1 MLARCGRHSRP
12 TPDAPSQVI
21 NQKFCSFKTKTDKQT
36 FCRNEY
42 NLTGLCNRTSCPL
55 ANSQYATIR
64 ETDGRCASPRPTRIA
79 RCTHALARQRA
90 VPTGRAEAQQCAH
103 FHARRL
109 YLCMKTIE
117 RAWSPKNLWERV
129 LLSKNYAE
137 ALGQID
143 TQLEHW
149 PEIIKHKCK
158 QRLTKMTQYLIRMRK
173 LRLKP
178 RRTLERVHKKVEVR
192 EKRREAKAEKAA
204 LIDRSI
210 QKELLGRL
218 QSGTY
223 GDIYNF
229 PMKEFESALEETEA
243 QDEEEI
249 EEDDEFIEESD
260 DDEEADGE
268 EEEAEYEYEGEG
280 GELDSDDE
288 EEDSDDDDDDGEE
301 GDSDDEDGDGG
312 ADDTDE
318 GPRKPTAAPPGG
330 ASTGRSATALKRA
343 ATASS
348 SRAQPKKPR
357 REPRRVEYE
366 QEREMATSNP
376 MATAEDW

>member
-1 MLARCGRHSRP
+1 
-12 TPDAPSQVI
+12 
-21 NQKFCSFKTKTDKQT
+21 
-36 FCRNEY
+36 
-42 NLTGLCNRTSCPL
+42 
-55 ANSQYATIR
+55 
-64 ETDGRCASPRPTRIA
+64 
-79 RCTHALARQRA
+79 
-90 VPTGRAEAQQCAH
+90 
-103 FHARRL
+103 
-109 YLCMKTIE
+109 MKTIE

-143 TQLEHW
+143 EQLEHW

-210 QKELLGRL
+210 QKELLQRL

-229 PMKEFESALEETEA
+229 PMKEFESALDETDA
-243 QDEEEI
+243 QDEEEVE
-249 EEDDEFIEESD
+249 EEDEFVED
-260 DDEEADGE
+260 DDEEEEDGE

-280 GELDSDDE
+280 GELDSDEDD
-288 EEDSDDDDDDGEE
+288 EEDSDEDDDGEE

-312 ADDTDE
+312 GDGTDE
-318 GPRKPTAAPPGG
+318 GPRRPTAAPPGG
-330 ASTGRSATALKRA
+330 ASTGKPAVAAKRA
-343 ATASS
+343 AAASS
-348 SRAQPKKPR
+348 ARAQPKKPR

-366 QEREMATSNP
+366 EEREMASMNP
-376 MATAEDW
+376 MAVAEDW